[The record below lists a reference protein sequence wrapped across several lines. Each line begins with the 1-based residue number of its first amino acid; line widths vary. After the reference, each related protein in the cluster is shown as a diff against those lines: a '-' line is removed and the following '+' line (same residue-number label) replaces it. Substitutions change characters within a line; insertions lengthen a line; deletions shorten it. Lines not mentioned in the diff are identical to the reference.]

1 MNPQTMLRAA
11 EGAAIQ
17 ARKNNSSAIQ
27 PDNSSNGSEGGL
39 YHNDTEPPRKSKN
52 PFKGRK
58 SKGFVAAALI
68 MLLLLFGAG
77 ALVASSP
84 LNIIGMMMSN
94 LTDVSDTQ
102 YPGNL
107 ARYHKIASGVS
118 AGQGNSLPIYDRV
131 ANSSSYNSNL
141 EANDIDPDN
150 ITEEQIENRDD
161 YRQRLNNVGNIRAMG
176 YYDDLANT
184 YYAIRS
190 EGGDLR
196 NKFKNFRITDNLET
210 DEKNY
215 NDTMEKLFETTNN
228 NDALTY
234 KTLEIIKET
243 KEVVQEDGSTKT
255 ETTTR
260 VEERGPYRNAANGGA
275 TSKNHTISEESKQKA
290 RSYLQTIAQKASS
303 EMVTGNDWYPAG
315 RSNTVPSKTCLKFRM
330 ANMVATTLYGLE
342 KLQSV
347 KYSTTIAENM
357 SKTMAGYGSESA
369 IHNLLN
375 TMFTPDTAEILDM
388 KSANNMETEISTK
401 TVSGAPL
408 EEKTLL
414 SMLSDA
420 PLDRHDGYDYSY
432 ERGVT
437 AIYKAMGIPDF
448 SGTECYAEYAAQN
461 TIQMPVVGGIIKVFT
476 SFFISLACY
485 TDSFGSYL
493 FGSDFTVLV
502 PLVAEIM
509 FSNRWDITGSL
520 AFGAHTARGFRSG
533 GTNIGINGSGQSPGD
548 AEANKAYSET
558 VGKITMQD
566 AKIDRLNRNP
576 LDASSRNTFLGSII
590 YSIMPVFL
598 PGSNITNNV
607 NTIAN
612 VTSKSASQI
621 ASYSG
626 NNASATGKYY
636 GYISSYWDT
645 FGDSCSIINGIDA
658 EGDVFCG
665 QTGTFDNNTISS
677 TAIND
682 STYVNLI
689 SSQLDGNGNIIKG
702 SELGKFKDFCA
713 DRISPYGILDVNI
726 LDALFSTSD
735 IKDASIRAEDTFVVD
750 PNGINDPAYLWASG
764 KYCMNTASNPRWDN
778 EFKYYQLF
786 LADDRITA
794 HLSNTKSV
802 ALAYAEKYGNTTPLS
817 EEPLDKMI
825 SRISG
830 LSIDDSQSVIAFIQY
845 CSYLNDY
852 DASTTIAMD
861 GESTQ
866 MIIPTGT
873 MISRVENNNNHIIYS
888 SEVPTELE
896 TQTSAIITRHSNIFA
911 DIRNR
916 NFAIC

>member
-58 SKGFVAAALI
+58 SKGFIAATLI

-131 ANSSSYNSNL
+131 ANSSSYNANL

-150 ITEEQIENRDD
+150 ITEEQIENHDD
-161 YRQRLNNVGNIRAMG
+161 YRQRINNVGNIRAMG

-196 NKFKNFRITDNLET
+196 NKFKDFRITDNLET

-228 NDALTY
+228 DDAITY
-234 KTLEIIKET
+234 KTLKKET
-243 KEVVQEDGSTKT
+243 KTVTTTDPETGETKT
-255 ETTTR
+255 ETKT
-260 VEERGPYRNAANGGA
+260 EIIEQGPFRNSGTGGT

-290 RSYLQTIAQKASS
+290 RSYLQTIAQKASY
-303 EMVTGNDWYPAG
+303 EMIHGNEVYQAG
-315 RSNTVPSKTCLKFRM
+315 RQHTVPSETCLKFRM
-330 ANMVATTLYGLE
+330 ANMIATTLYGLE

-375 TMFTPDTAEILDM
+375 TMFTPDTAEILDI
-388 KSANNMETEISTK
+388 KSANNMRTEISTK

-420 PLDRHDGYDYSY
+420 PLDKHDGYDYSY

-448 SGTECYAEYAAQN
+448 SGTQCYAEYAAQSA
-461 TIQMPVVGGIIKVFT
+461 IQMPVIGGIIKVFT
-476 SFFISLACY
+476 SFFVNLACFI
-485 TDSFGSYL
+485 DSFGYFSS
-493 FGSDFTVLV
+493 SDFNVLV

-566 AKIDRLNRNP
+566 AKIDRLNRSP
-576 LDASSRNTFLGSII
+576 LDASSQNTFLGSIV
-590 YSIMPVFL
+590 YSIMPIFL

-626 NNASATGKYY
+626 NTANATGKYY

-682 STYVNLI
+682 STYISKV
-689 SSQLDGNGNIIKG
+689 SSQLDSSGNIIKG

-713 DRISPYGILDVNI
+713 DRIPPYGILDVNI
-726 LDALFSTSD
+726 LDALFGTSD
-735 IKDASIRAEDTFVVD
+735 MKGASIKAEQNFVVD

-866 MIIPTGT
+866 MIVSTDT
-873 MISRVENNNNHIIYS
+873 MISRVEDNNKHIIYNS
-888 SEVPTELE
+888 DTPTEFE
-896 TQTSAIITRHSNIFA
+896 TQISVITPHSNIYA

-916 NFAIC
+916 SFAIC

>member
-11 EGAAIQ
+11 ESAAIQ

-27 PDNSSNGSEGGL
+27 ASDNPNGSEGGL
-39 YHNDTEPPRKSKN
+39 YRNDAEPPRKN
-52 PFKGRK
+52 PFKGHK
-58 SKGFVAAALI
+58 SKSFVVIALI

-77 ALVASSP
+77 TLIASSP

-107 ARYHKIASGVS
+107 ARYHKIASGIS

-131 ANSSSYNSNL
+131 ANSSSYESNL
-141 EANDIDPDN
+141 ESNNIDPDN
-150 ITEEQIENRDD
+150 ITEEQIENQDD
-161 YRQRLNNVGNIRAMG
+161 YRARINKAGNIRAMG

-184 YYAIRS
+184 YYTIRS

-196 NKFKNFRITDNLET
+196 NKFKNFRVSDNIEK
-210 DEKNY
+210 DEEEY
-215 NDTMEKLFETTNN
+215 NKTMEKLFETTNN
-228 NDALTY
+228 VDAITY
-234 KTLEIIKET
+234 KTLEKEEKTTTTTDPETGET
-243 KEVVQEDGSTKT
+243 KTTTTVEWIIEGPFRNTANGST
-255 ETTTR
+255 
-260 VEERGPYRNAANGGA
+260 
-275 TSKNHTISEESKQKA
+275 TSKDHIISEESKQKA
-290 RSYLQTIAQKASS
+290 RSYLQTIAQKASR
-303 EMVTGNDWYPAG
+303 EMVYGNEKFPAG
-315 RSNTVPSKTCLKFRM
+315 RDNTVPSKTCLKFRM

-388 KSANNMETEISTK
+388 KSANNMKTEISTK

-420 PLDRHDGYDYSY
+420 PLDKHDGYDYSY

-461 TIQMPVVGGIIKVFT
+461 TIQMPIIGGVIKTLT
-476 SFFISLACY
+476 SFFVSLACF
-485 TDSFGSYL
+485 TDSFGDYL
-493 FGSDFTVLV
+493 FGDDFTVLV

-548 AEANKAYSET
+548 AEANAAYNET

-566 AKIDRLNRNP
+566 ARIDRLNRSP
-576 LDASSRNTFLGSII
+576 LDASSKNTFLGSII
-590 YSIMPVFL
+590 YSIMPIFL
-598 PGSNITNNV
+598 PGNSITSNIT
-607 NTIAN
+607 TIAN
-612 VTSKSASQI
+612 TTSKSTTQI
-621 ASYSG
+621 ANHSG
-626 NNASATGKYY
+626 MNIANAAGKYY
-636 GYISSYWDT
+636 GYTSSYWDT
-645 FGDSCSIINGIDA
+645 FGDSCSVINGIDA

-665 QTGTFDNNTISS
+665 QTGTFDNNTISN

-689 SSQLDGNGNIIKG
+689 SSQLDSSGNIIKG
-702 SELGKFKDFCA
+702 SELSKFKDFCA
-713 DRISPYGILDVNI
+713 DRISPYGILDVNV
-726 LDALFSTSD
+726 LDALFNTSD
-735 IKDASIRAEDTFVVD
+735 IKNASIEAEDAFVVN

-764 KYCMNTASNPRWDN
+764 KYCMNTTSNPRWDN

-794 HLSNTKSV
+794 HLSGTKSV
-802 ALAYAEKYGNTTPLS
+802 ALAYAEQYGNTTPLS

-830 LSIDDSQSVIAFIQY
+830 LSINDSQSVIAFIQY
-845 CSYLNDY
+845 CAYLNEY
-852 DASTTIAMD
+852 DASSTIAMD
-861 GESTQ
+861 GEATQ
-866 MIIPTGT
+866 TIIPTDT
-873 MISRVENNNNHIIYS
+873 MISRVENNKRQLIHNS
-888 SEVPTELE
+888 DTSKELE
-896 TQTSAIITRHSNIFA
+896 SQATVIATHPTIYA
-911 DIRNR
+911 DLRNR
-916 NFAIC
+916 SFAIC